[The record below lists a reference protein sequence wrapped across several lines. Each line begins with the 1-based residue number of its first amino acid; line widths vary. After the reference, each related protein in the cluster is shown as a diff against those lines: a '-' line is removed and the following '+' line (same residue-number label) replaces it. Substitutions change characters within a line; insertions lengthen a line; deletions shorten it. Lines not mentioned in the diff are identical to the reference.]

1 MKPKIEGDGIETET
15 IDFGHRCVIQPSK
28 GLPRSKPI
36 DKTVPQV
43 DLGVM

>member
-1 MKPKIEGDGIETET
+1 MKPRIEGDGIEPET
-15 IDFGHRCVIQPSK
+15 IDFGHSHAIQPSK
-28 GLPRSKPI
+28 GLPRVKPI